1 MILTSSRKYMKYIF
15 VPLAIATTLQRFSS
29 AFVVR
34 PQTTGMARRCSTAIA
49 ARHNLWSLEDCL
61 KTHEKIQFIDGSWY
75 HKGNRNGRQE

>member
-1 MILTSSRKYMKYIF
+1 MKYMVI
-15 VPLAIATTLQRFSS
+15 PLSIATVLRPFSS
-29 AFVVR
+29 AFVAR

-49 ARHNLWSLEDCL
+49 ARRNLWSLEDCL